1 VTKLTTDCKVKAEEW
16 DARQKSAR
24 DELAALAKG
33 SEILSA
39 KFSFV
44 QSAVKSISSSVK
56 SAIKAKDD
64 DSVAIRD
71 KVQSLLKKMGRQY
84 SSFGLMQIANAA
96 TKDPFAKVRG
106 LINAM
111 IAKLETQAQE
121 EATHDSFCK
130 EEQTKSAK
138 AKETKQNSVDK
149 LQARIDEASA
159 AISELKGE
167 VSTLAGELSEIAAAT
182 KKATDIRNTEH
193 SDYLTSSKDFKEAAE
208 AVTQAMVVLKD
219 FYQGQASSFIQLAS
233 EQPDF
238 GAARTDASHVILEI
252 LEVAQGDFTKLLA
265 EAETSEEEALETYKQ
280 LMQSNKVAKATKET
294 EVKNKNSEMK
304 SLEVALSHHATDYQ
318 TTSAELSAVME
329 YIEKLKPQCESKA
342 MSYEERKARRDAEIA
357 GLQEAL
363 SLLEGENVAAFI
375 QKGFMARK

>member
-1 VTKLTTDCKVKAEEW
+1 M
-16 DARQKSAR
+16 QNS
-24 DELAALAKG
+24 
-33 SEILSA
+33 
-39 KFSFV
+39 
-44 QSAVKSISSSVK
+44 VKSISAKNAV
-56 SAIKAKDD
+56 KAKDD

-106 LINAM
+106 LIESM
-111 IAKLETQAQE
+111 ISKLEQQAQD

-159 AISELKGE
+159 AIAELKGE
-167 VSTLAGELSEIAAAT
+167 VGALTGELSEIASAT
-182 KKATDIRNTEH
+182 KKATEIRNTEN
-193 SDYLTSSKDFKEAAE
+193 SDYKKSSKDFKEAAE

-219 FYQGQASSFIQLAS
+219 FYQSQGASLIQQGP
-233 EQPDF
+233 EF
-238 GAARTDASHVILEI
+238 GGARSDASHVILEI

-265 EAETSEEEALETYKQ
+265 EAETSEEEAIQTYKQ
-280 LMQSNKVAKATKET
+280 LMQANKVAKATKET
-294 EVKNKNSEMK
+294 EVKNKTSEMK
-304 SLEVALSHHATDYQ
+304 SLEVALTHHSSDYQ
-318 TTSAELSAVME
+318 TTTAELDAVME